1 MKTPRTGERNSRL
14 TEKVDAAGKKPARR
28 WWFFPLLF
36 LLTLTACLLVAEATV
51 RIFWSPDHPRQPRRY
66 EFDPQVGIIHVPG
79 PYRLPF
85 RRCVGGQSECEDV
98 SVNFTIN
105 DQGFRGTNFRDPA
118 GHPLV
123 AVMGDSMIEA
133 AQIDDDKTA
142 CRILEESLRQE
153 FDAEVR
159 NLGISS
165 AGLVHYYARWRKYVA
180 SMRPDV
186 LIIATLG
193 INDFRNCSTSLERFL
208 AMRPHYNESA
218 GGKREVSFE
227 PAPNPHSRLRR
238 LAASLYEPLETVR
251 FFRWLKEARKETAE
265 MDAGGLFPD
274 FRIYEDPPAPEYAEA
289 ASLGQQYL
297 ERLIKEAI
305 ASGSRV
311 IVVYLPWSGE
321 AIDAEWVG
329 LAAKYQQSGQAARAI
344 RNRPEQLIRKTAE
357 AAGAR
362 FVSFSEFV
370 RSLPPERLPALWH
383 IKTDSHLTEEG
394 NRMLAECMEIAVT
407 EMLKS
412 N

>member
-1 MKTPRTGERNSRL
+1 LIEEES
-14 TEKVDAAGKKPARR
+14 AGPKRR

-36 LLTLTACLLVAEATV
+36 FLTAIICLLVAEAAV

-66 EFDPQVGIIHVPG
+66 EFDLEVGIAHIPG
-79 PYRLPF
+79 HYLLPF

-105 DQGFRGTNFRDPA
+105 DQGFRGRNFRDPA

-123 AVMGDSMIEA
+123 AVLGDSMIEA
-133 AQIDDDKTA
+133 AQVDDDKTA
-142 CRILEESLRQE
+142 CRILEESLRQQ

-159 NLGISS
+159 NIGVSS

-180 SMRPDV
+180 SMRPDALV
-186 LIIATLG
+186 IATLG
-193 INDFRNCSTSLERFL
+193 INDFRNCSTSLEHFI
-208 AMRPHYNESA
+208 AMRPHYTESA
-218 GGKREVSFE
+218 DGKGEVSFE

-251 FFRWLKEARKETAE
+251 FFRWLKEARKETVEA
-265 MDAGGLFPD
+265 DASGLFPD

-289 ASLGQQYL
+289 TAIGQQYL
-297 ERLIKEAI
+297 ERLIKEAT
-305 ASGSRV
+305 AAGSRV

-321 AIDAEWVG
+321 AIDAEWAA
-329 LAAKYQQSGQAARAI
+329 LAAKHQQSEQAARAT
-344 RNRPEQLIRKTAE
+344 RNRPEQLVKTTAE

-362 FVSFSEFV
+362 FVSFSEFI

-394 NRMLAECMEIAVT
+394 NRMLAECLKLAVT
-407 EMLKS
+407 DALKPY
-412 N
+412 